1 MVRRFLGVALVP
13 LGFATLLHAAPM
25 LRLVTAAV
33 VPVPLP
39 VGANGGTQIV
49 EAYNAGDG
57 SLSLSN
63 PVSSVSWI
71 ATSFGSPRAC
81 ATTNA
86 SATCIPLQLALNT
99 SGLAA
104 GTYTASVTVSGAANI
119 VDAPQTITV
128 TVRIGA
134 LNVYLQPGATT
145 DIAFSTNSPLTGV
158 ATTQDGNRWLSLA
171 LSGTGSFRFT
181 YPYSVHVAPPAS
193 MAQGTYNGSLV
204 TSGSSFAPDNQTI
217 PVTMHVTTQPIA
229 QPFPD
234 HVTARLA
241 QGATPLAMQIS
252 LNNLGQGSITIG
264 AVSATTTDGGKWLTA
279 SANSGGWAAITLDP
293 GTLAPG
299 YYTGSVSIAS
309 NAANGTVS
317 VPVSFQ
323 VVAKS
328 APLANYRGVVDNA
341 IFGVDGG
348 AVAPG
353 DIVDVFGEQFWFASS
368 IAFSPGVP
376 LATQITASGSTSSVL
391 VNGLA
396 APMYFTSYYQIAFQV
411 PVETPVGTAQVQVQ
425 RDGLPG
431 NTVSVQVVSRAPRI
445 LLAGG
450 TNFGAIQNAR
460 DLSYPAPV
468 GYFGPGAV
476 SHPAQVGDVLT
487 IYAIGLGPTSPAVA
501 TNVAAPGAEPL
512 ARLTTC
518 PASSPCS
525 APVVNFG
532 GGIFGAATA
541 TPSYAGLSPG
551 SVGLYQVNVAIP
563 AGVPSGLVNVFLVF
577 PDSVSNTVQIAVQ

>member
-1 MVRRFLGVALVP
+1 MPRRLLRAALVP

-25 LRLVTAAV
+25 LRLVNTAV

-63 PVSSVSWI
+63 PASSVSWI
-71 ATSFGSPRAC
+71 ATSFGPPRAC
-81 ATTNA
+81 TTTTA
-86 SATCIPLQLALNT
+86 SSSCIPLQLTLNT
-99 SGLAA
+99 SALAA
-104 GTYTASVTVSGAANI
+104 GTYTASVTVNGAANI

-134 LNVYLQPGATT
+134 LSVYVAPASTS
-145 DIAFSTNSPLTGV
+145 DVSFSTNSPLTGV

-171 LSGTGSFRFT
+171 VNGTGSFRFT
-181 YPYSVHVAPPAS
+181 YPYNVHVAPPTG

-204 TSGSSFAPDNQTI
+204 ISGSSFAPDNQTI
-217 PVTMHVTTQPIA
+217 PVTMHITTQPIA
-229 QPFPD
+229 QASPSQ
-234 HVTARLA
+234 VTERLA
-241 QGATPLAMQIS
+241 QGAAPLPMQIS
-252 LNNLGQGSITIG
+252 LNNLGQGSLSIG
-264 AVSATTTDGGKWLTA
+264 TVGSTTTDGGTWLTA
-279 SANSGGWAAITLDP
+279 TVNSGGWAAITLDP

-323 VVAKS
+323 VVAQG
-328 APLANYRGVVDNA
+328 APLANYMGVVDNA
-341 IFGVDGG
+341 VFGSGQP
-348 AVAPG
+348 VAPG
-353 DIVDVFGEQFWFASS
+353 DIVDVFGEQFWFASP

-376 LATQITASGSTSSVL
+376 LATEITDSGSTSSVL
-391 VNGLA
+391 VNGIA
-396 APMYFTSYYQIAFQV
+396 APLYFSSYYQIAFQV
-411 PVETPVGTAQVQVQ
+411 PLETPVGTALVQVQ
-425 RDGLPG
+425 GDGLSG
-431 NTVSVQVVSRAPRI
+431 NTVSVQVASRAPRI

-450 TNFGAIQNAR
+450 TGFGAIQNAQ

-476 SHPAQVGDVLT
+476 SHPAQVGDTLT
-487 IYAIGLGPTSPAVA
+487 IYTIGLGPTNPAVG
-501 TNVAAPGAEPL
+501 TNVPAPGSEPL

-518 PASSPCS
+518 PASPPCL
-525 APVVNFG
+525 APVVDFG
-532 GGIFGAATA
+532 SGLFGTIAA

-551 SVGLYQVNVAIP
+551 SVGLYQVNVTIP
-563 AGVPSGLVNVFLVF
+563 AGVPSGIVGVTLVF
-577 PDSVSNTVQIAVQ
+577 PDSVSNSAQIAVQ